1 MRKWR
6 KRIPETIKVQKN
18 RIRKKIH
25 DECRTAYHSLYLF
38 SDSIL
43 SAPANS
49 SSAPKGK
56 PVNQGSKAGKKPGIN
71 PKAKPVVKS
80 SAQPMPKR
88 VPQESSKTVADK
100 KKITPPSANA
110 TRVEQEKE
118 IRHVPVT
125 AKRIPAQN
133 RKNDIRKRKVIAAF
147 IVIFM
152 ILLIAV
158 FACFGIYHFYRFI
171 SRRSFNRPESMI
183 NSMLEVTYETT
194 TETTTVTTTESTA
207 EPTPTPTPAP
217 TPFPVGGP
225 DLSGYRVVLD
235 AGHQEKPNL
244 EPEALSRS
252 MGGSKDKSSQGFI
265 GVVSGKDESEIN
277 LSVELL
283 MASYLKSLGAEVTV
297 TREQNDVNISNK
309 ERAEL
314 AVSKEPDLYIRLFC
328 NAAND
333 SVSKGCEVI
342 VPSSGKYASE
352 VKSWGDSLG
361 KKLEE
366 ITLSTFN
373 GCKAS
378 GNYSGLNWADSVP
391 SFMIRMGYL
400 SNSDDEAL
408 LLSEEYQFK
417 ICKGVAEFI
426 ATMPKK

>member
-1 MRKWR
+1 MAK
-6 KRIPETIKVQKN
+6 KNSGNHKGPEKPNQNNVPKN
-18 RIRKKIH
+18 DMLSGIR
-25 DECRTAYHSLYLF
+25 RVSA
-38 SDSIL
+38 DSIL
-43 SAPANS
+43 SAS
-49 SSAPKGK
+49 SNPSNMPKGK
-56 PVNQGSKAGKKPGIN
+56 TANRSPNADKKPGIN

-80 SAQPMPKR
+80 SAQPMTKR
-88 VPQESSKTVADK
+88 VQQESAKTVSDK
-100 KKITPPSANA
+100 KKNVLTSANSKS
-110 TRVEQEKE
+110 VEKGSE
-118 IRHVPVT
+118 IRQAPIT
-125 AKRIPAQN
+125 AKRIPAHN
-133 RKNDIRKRKVIAAF
+133 RKNNIRRRKIIAAF
-147 IVIFM
+147 LVIFM

-158 FACFGIYHFYRFI
+158 FVCFGIYHFYRFI
-171 SRRSFNRPESMI
+171 SRRSFNQPESMI
-183 NSMLEVTYETT
+183 NSMLEVTYVTT

-207 EPTPTPTPAP
+207 EPTSTPTPAP

-225 DLSGYRVVLD
+225 DLSGYRIVLD

-252 MGGSKDKSSQGFI
+252 MGGSKDKSSQGFV

-352 VKSWGDSLG
+352 VKTWGDSLG

>member
-1 MRKWR
+1 M
-6 KRIPETIKVQKN
+6 
-18 RIRKKIH
+18 
-25 DECRTAYHSLYLF
+25 
-38 SDSIL
+38 
-43 SAPANS
+43 
-49 SSAPKGK
+49 
-56 PVNQGSKAGKKPGIN
+56 
-71 PKAKPVVKS
+71 
-80 SAQPMPKR
+80 
-88 VPQESSKTVADK
+88 ADK
-100 KKITPPSANA
+100 HSGNPGGAGRNNRQNQNGRAKSPA
-110 TRVEQEKE
+110 
-118 IRHVPVT
+118 IR
-125 AKRIPAQN
+125 RIPATA
-133 RKNDIRKRKVIAAF
+133 KSPEIRKPQNLPNKKQDAVRKPAPSRPTPGAGQVRKPAQATSVHRTAAARSSADVKKRKTMAAVF
-147 IVIFM
+147 LIVTV
-152 ILLIAV
+152 LLIAV
-158 FACFGIYHFYRFI
+158 LVGFGLYQLFRFVSDRSSRSTSDITTTTTQVTTTI
-171 SRRSFNRPESMI
+171 S
-183 NSMLEVTYETT
+183 ETTTSETTTEATTSETTTEAT
-194 TETTTVTTTESTA
+194 TETTTESTTT
-207 EPTPTPTPAP
+207 EPTPTPSPTPNV
-217 TPFPVGGP
+217 TPFPAGGP

-235 AGHQEKPNL
+235 AGHQEKPNH
-244 EPEALSRS
+244 EPEAMSRS

-283 MASYLKSLGAEVTV
+283 LASYLRSLGADVTV

-314 AVSKEPDLYIRLFC
+314 AVSKEPELYIRLFC

-333 SVSKGCEVI
+333 SAAKGCEVI

-352 VKSWGDSLG
+352 VKTWGESLG

-378 GNYSGLNWADSVP
+378 GNYAGLNWADSIP

-417 ICKGVAEFI
+417 FCKGVAEFI